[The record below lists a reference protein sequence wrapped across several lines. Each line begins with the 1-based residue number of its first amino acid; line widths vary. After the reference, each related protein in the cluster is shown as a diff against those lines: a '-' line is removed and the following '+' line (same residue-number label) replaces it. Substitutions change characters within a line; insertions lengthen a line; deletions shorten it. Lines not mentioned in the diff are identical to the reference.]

1 MVPAD
6 FQSVQPPKNLVPK
19 SKRAWKAHW
28 NHQWMGNFEP
38 LRVCIHRPTGK
49 CWIER
54 VPFRAIWW
62 RNTCSSVRFVF
73 VKYLLLAIEKWIQA
87 NYGPHND
94 PRIVAKLWN
103 ECTVMHPNMAAFRC
117 LKNYCIF
124 ITISLR
130 YSISVY
136 QLFQLFALTTTLGWL
151 DLFFFPPKKGLSK
164 NLPTNHYSSPTLP
177 HFMEYLPW
185 CKALV
190 VVGLTTAS
198 AEHKLKDL
206 VRCEVFVKLD
216 QCKRM
221 YTDIYIYIYVYS
233 YIHK

>member
-62 RNTCSSVRFVF
+62 RNTCSSIRFVF

-164 NLPTNHYSSPTLP
+164 NLQTNHYSSPTLP
-177 HFMEYLPW
+177 HFMGYLPMVQSPR
-185 CKALV
+185 CGRVDYSIRRAQIEGPGSMRSIRQ
-190 VVGLTTAS
+190 VGPMQ
-198 AEHKLKDL
+198 KD
-206 VRCEVFVKLD
+206 VHRH
-216 QCKRM
+216 
-221 YTDIYIYIYVYS
+221 IYIYIYIQLYT
-233 YIHK
+233 